1 MRNLKA
7 RLSKLEVFNK
17 PITNVYRIY
26 WADGTFIGEYQR

>member
-17 PITNVYRIY
+17 PIKNVYKIY
-26 WADGTFIGEYQR
+26 WADNTFIGEYQR